1 MCKNI
6 NINVES
12 IYIVVKMV
20 VMFPKSIPLTR
31 ERKQYVASAQW
42 FCHLPPRSYQLP
54 PEHTSRLLSPL
65 YIYNFSMAPPLEFGN
80 PLKIDFSDYLEQ
92 KRKWG

>member
-1 MCKNI
+1 
-6 NINVES
+6 
-12 IYIVVKMV
+12 MV

-42 FCHLPPRSYQLP
+42 FCHLPPYSYQLP

-65 YIYNFSMAPPLEFGN
+65 YIYNFSMPKG
-80 PLKIDFSDYLEQ
+80 YLGWKDTAGMRPVQ
-92 KRKWG
+92 YRLQYQPVSLIRLRV